1 MCHFISY
8 FSSQKCGEVNKY
20 IQSSGGTACTCVVTE
35 FRHVDEDH
43 TGPFTVEAQFMTSEE
58 MKELLNELLTMFRQ
72 FHVNRF
78 FRDLQSQEEQQ
89 KCRGEAVRAWETFES
104 LFNNQPALT
113 MGHLSK
119 DYDGAHSA
127 ILAQLER
134 WASAGLALRPGGLD
148 ALGYSAIAGDIEECR
163 DILDGLTASNIG
175 NGKPAIWPFIK
186 LIRLVKLSLER
197 TPFLIISQGIS
208 QITDSEE
215 RPGAR

>member
-1 MCHFISY
+1 
-8 FSSQKCGEVNKY
+8 
-20 IQSSGGTACTCVVTE
+20 VVTE

-43 TGPFTVEAQFMTSEE
+43 TGPFTVEAQFMTPEE
-58 MKELLNELLTMFRQ
+58 MKELLNELLTMFRR

-78 FRDLQSQEEQQ
+78 FRDLHLQPQEEQQ
-89 KCRGEAVRAWETFES
+89 KCRHEAVRAWETFES

-113 MGHLSK
+113 KEHLSE

-134 WASAGLALRPGGLD
+134 WASADLVLRPGGLD

-163 DILDGLTASNIG
+163 NILDMLTASNIG

-186 LIRLVKLSLER
+186 LIRLVNRSLKR
-197 TPFLIISQGIS
+197 TPLSDNLAGYISNHQF
-208 QITDSEE
+208 
-215 RPGAR
+215 

>member
-1 MCHFISY
+1 M
-8 FSSQKCGEVNKY
+8 
-20 IQSSGGTACTCVVTE
+20 TE

-43 TGPFTVEAQFMTSEE
+43 TGPFTIEAQFMTSEE

-78 FRDLQSQEEQQ
+78 FQELHSQEDQQ
-89 KCRGEAVRAWETFES
+89 KCQSEAVRAWETFES

-113 MGHLSK
+113 MEYLSK
-119 DYDGAHSA
+119 DYDEAHSA

-148 ALGYSAIAGDIEECR
+148 APRYSAIGSDIEGCR
-163 DILDGLTASNIG
+163 DILDMLTASNIG

-186 LIRLVKLSLER
+186 LIRLVKLFLER
-197 TPFLIISQGIS
+197 IHLLIISQGIS
-208 QITDSEE
+208 QIADSEE
-215 RPGAR
+215 RPDPR

>member
-1 MCHFISY
+1 M
-8 FSSQKCGEVNKY
+8 
-20 IQSSGGTACTCVVTE
+20 VTE

-72 FHVNRF
+72 FHVNRL
-78 FRDLQSQEEQQ
+78 FRDLDSQEQQ
-89 KCRGEAVRAWETFES
+89 QNCRHEAVRAWETFES

-113 MGHLSK
+113 MEQLSK

-134 WASAGLALRPGGLD
+134 WASANLALRPGGLD
-148 ALGYSAIAGDIEECR
+148 ALEYSAIAGDIEECR
-163 DILDGLTASNIG
+163 DILDMLTASNVG

-186 LIRLVKLSLER
+186 LIRLVQLS
-197 TPFLIISQGIS
+197 F
-208 QITDSEE
+208 
-215 RPGAR
+215 